1 MGYIAIYDLSITG
14 DCSNTGSGGFSFSIT
29 GDSGPTW
36 LVYDI
41 TLGGTLPT
49 SAATDYYEVTGLYS
63 NTYFIDVQDSVD
75 NLPIVIN
82 ISSGTTVS
90 VLSSDTTCGLDNG
103 SITAA
108 TQYVYGQSFYYLYD
122 GSNNL
127 ISTGTTNDLYFEFSN
142 LSADTYYV
150 IADDGGGCTG
160 STSSVLIQPSV
171 PFDFGYYVVSDSS
184 CFDEGNGKIFITGL
198 TSISDYVITWLSD
211 VNGQTGSTIIGLTSG
226 VYQVEIQD
234 PNLCITSKSINVP
247 IVDVIGLGAFFVTPS
262 SECFID
268 DAIVNVVITGGT
280 APFYYSGSSG
290 QVGISFAT
298 SFTFTGVSAGDFAV
312 NVTDAGLCSFY
323 AQTSVLNP
331 NTFYQVDIN
340 TTNSNCSSNNGT
352 IQIIVDQGNP
362 PLSTFN
368 YSVSGDSGYYQSISF
383 GNPIQTFNGL
393 GSGNYIITVSD
404 DNGCTFT
411 GTTSITNVS
420 SFSVTANTTGTT
432 CGFNNGILEILV
444 STGGTYPYSFTL
456 VGPQGDSQIRNN
468 NLGVFENL
476 PPGNY
481 DLIVS
486 DSSSPTCNEESFVF
500 ISSSD
505 RVSFDFYVNQPVFGG
520 DGRISVYITRGT
532 PPFTYNWSGDVGSQT
547 GLVITGASSGEY
559 SLEITDSN
567 GSGLKKD
574 VTLFGTKSVSN
585 YRTFTICEQ
594 TFESVN
600 TVTKRGMRQMFWE
613 GFADLTSGDTNCILT
628 SADFIIV
635 ASVDAE
641 TKEEIFYNSS
651 GFTDYPADS
660 IWANTI
666 IDVLSTFPGI
676 SNVVVDIETNKVTIT
691 NDCGEM
697 QKNCENETVNILNNT
712 PIIVYLKI
720 NYDIACVSCI

>member
-1 MGYIAIYDLSITG
+1 MGYITIYDLSVTG

-41 TLGGTLPT
+41 TSGGTLPT
-49 SAATDYYEVTGLYS
+49 SAATDYYEATGLYS
-63 NTYFIDVQDSVD
+63 NTYFIEVQDSVD
-75 NLPIVIN
+75 NLPVVIN

-90 VLSSDTTCGLDNG
+90 VFSTDTTCGIDNG

-122 GSNNL
+122 GLNNL
-127 ISTGTTNDLYFEFSN
+127 MSTGTTNDLYFEFSN

-184 CFDEGNGKIFITGL
+184 CFNEGSGKIFITGL
-198 TSISDYVITWLSD
+198 TPTSAYTVTWLSD
-211 VNGQTGSTIIGLTSG
+211 VNGQTGMTITGLTTG
-226 VYQVEIQD
+226 IYQVDVQD
-234 PNLCITSKSINVP
+234 PNLCIASKSINVP

-268 DAIVNVVITGGT
+268 DAIVDVVITGGT

-298 SFTFTGVSAGDFAV
+298 SYTFTGVSAGDFAV
-312 NVTDAGLCSFY
+312 SVTDAGLCSFY

-340 TTNSNCSSNNGT
+340 TTNSNCSSNDGT

-393 GSGNYIITVSD
+393 SSGDYIITVSD
-404 DNGCTFT
+404 GNGCTFT

-432 CGFNNGILEILV
+432 CGFNNGIVEILV

-476 PPGNY
+476 PTGNY

-486 DSSSPTCNEESFVF
+486 DSSLPTCNEESTIF
-500 ISSSD
+500 ISSSN

-532 PPFTYNWSGDVGSQT
+532 PPFTYSWSGDVGSQT

-559 SLEITDSN
+559 SLEITDSD
-567 GSGLKKD
+567 GCGLKKD
-574 VTLFGTKSVSN
+574 VVLFGTKSVSN

-594 TFESVN
+594 TFESVS
-600 TVTKRGMRQMFWE
+600 TVTKRGVRQMYWE
-613 GFADLTSGDTNCILT
+613 GFTDLTSGDTNCIIT

-635 ASVDAE
+635 ASVDGE

-651 GFTDYPADS
+651 GFTDYPTDT

-666 IDVLSTFPGI
+666 IDVLSSFPGI
-676 SNVVVDIETNKVTIT
+676 SNVVVDIETNKITIT
-691 NDCGEM
+691 NNCSEI
-697 QKNCENETVNILNNT
+697 QKNCENETVNILDNT
-712 PIIVYLKI
+712 PVIVDLKI
-720 NYDIACVSCI
+720 NYDIACVSCS

>member
-1 MGYIAIYDLSITG
+1 MGYITIYNLSVTG

-41 TLGGTLPT
+41 TSGGTIPT

-75 NLPIVIN
+75 NLPVVIN

-122 GSNNL
+122 GLNNL
-127 ISTGTTNDLYFEFSN
+127 MSTGTTNDLYFEFSN

-184 CFDEGNGKIFITGL
+184 CFNEGSGKIFITGL
-198 TSISDYVITWLSD
+198 TPISDYVITWLSD
-211 VNGQTGSTIIGLTSG
+211 VNGQTGPTITGLTSG
-226 VYQVEIQD
+226 VYQVEVQD
-234 PNLCITSKSINVP
+234 PNLCISSKSINVP

-268 DAIVNVVITGGT
+268 DAIVDVVITGGT

-298 SFTFTGVSAGDFAV
+298 SYTFTGVSAGDFAV

-340 TTNSNCSSNNGT
+340 TTNSNCSSNDGT

-393 GSGNYIITVSD
+393 DSGNYIITVSD
-404 DNGCTFT
+404 GNGCTFT

-432 CGFNNGILEILV
+432 CGFNNGIVEILV
-444 STGGTYPYSFTL
+444 STGGTYPYTFTL
-456 VGPQGDSQIRNN
+456 VGPQEDPQIRNN
-468 NLGVFENL
+468 NLGIFENL
-476 PPGNY
+476 PSGNY

-486 DSSSPTCNEESFVF
+486 DSSSPTCNEESTIF
-500 ISSSD
+500 ITPSN
-505 RVSFDFYVNQPVFGG
+505 RVNFDFYVNQPVLGG
-520 DGRISVYITRGT
+520 DGRISVYITDGT
-532 PPFTYNWSGDVGSQT
+532 PPFTYSWSGDVGFQT

-559 SLEITDSN
+559 SLEVTDSN
-567 GSGLKKD
+567 GCGLKKD
-574 VTLFGTKSVSN
+574 VVLFGTKSVSN

-600 TVTKRGMRQMFWE
+600 TVTKRGIRQMFWE
-613 GFADLTSGDTNCILT
+613 GFTDLTSGDTNCIIT

-635 ASVDAE
+635 ASVGGE

-651 GFTDYPADS
+651 GFTDYPTDL

-697 QKNCENETVNILNNT
+697 QKNCENETVNILDNT
-712 PIIVYLKI
+712 PVIVDLKI
-720 NYDIACVSCI
+720 NYDIACVSCS

>member
-1 MGYIAIYDLSITG
+1 
-14 DCSNTGSGGFSFSIT
+14 
-29 GDSGPTW
+29 
-36 LVYDI
+36 
-41 TLGGTLPT
+41 
-49 SAATDYYEVTGLYS
+49 
-63 NTYFIDVQDSVD
+63 
-75 NLPIVIN
+75 
-82 ISSGTTVS
+82 
-90 VLSSDTTCGLDNG
+90 
-103 SITAA
+103 
-108 TQYVYGQSFYYLYD
+108 
-122 GSNNL
+122 
-127 ISTGTTNDLYFEFSN
+127 LYFEFSN

-574 VTLFGTKSVSN
+574 VKLFGTKSVSN

>member
-574 VTLFGTKSVSN
+574 VKLFGTKSVSN